1 MEQFTGY
8 SKTDKQLWQ
17 FRQRL
22 KKHIYITFV
31 YGLEIAA
38 HCDFL
43 VRLRYTN
50 TLTYL
55 LTPVTV
61 T

>member
-1 MEQFTGY
+1 VWNSLPATLRQINSYGSLGNV
-8 SKTDKQLWQ
+8 SKNTL
-17 FRQRL
+17 
-22 KKHIYITFV
+22 TFV

>member
-1 MEQFTGY
+1 MWNSLPAT
-8 SKTDKQLWQ
+8 L
-17 FRQRL
+17 RQINSYGSL
-22 KKHIYITFV
+22 GNVSKHIYITFV
-31 YGLEIAA
+31 YGLAA

>member
-1 MEQFTGY
+1 MWNSLPAT
-8 SKTDKQLWQ
+8 L
-17 FRQRL
+17 RQINSYGSL
-22 KKHIYITFV
+22 GNVSKHIYITFV

-50 TLTYL
+50 TLTY
-55 LTPVTV
+55 
-61 T
+61 